1 MKKIKLFALA
11 AFAMMSINV
20 FADDKTDDTWQ
31 YTIIS
36 AGDKT
41 ATLDG
46 FVDAKKGT
54 VENLV
59 IPAEVTGEGGVKY
72 TITKISANAFKND
85 AKIKTVTFTAAVT
98 EIGENAFNN
107 VYNLTTLTFPEG
119 SKLATIKNFAF
130 AKCDALTKIDLS
142 KTQVVDF
149 GAYTPFV
156 PEEAPGQNIALE
168 EIVLS
173 ANTTAIGTALA
184 NLKVLAKTN
193 ISATRVLSIQANAF
207 ANDAKLTSLELPEV
221 HLYNTITGQL
231 EPNALPTTLEANAL
245 AGSSIATLT
254 INGRVDADG
263 IGALGATTLTEV
275 NFKGKLATGAIKE
288 GAFADNKKL
297 AKVTIAEAEVGAIAG
312 GSFTN
317 CATTA
322 TGAKTLTFTITKA
335 TAVVFADQTAFSASA
350 VEEKNCNVT
359 IVAPNAAVGAN
370 VPYRAKFTPKAD
382 ALPQIKVYGTST
394 FYGKFINETG
404 NSVAIKRAD
413 ATVYSVYVDGAKV
426 YMDPLQVVD
435 GAQVIED
442 GEVVIIKTTSPKSG
456 EDYKYVEYT
465 ETTDDVTMRY
475 DASNN
480 IVNDLEGL
488 TVAAYPG
495 DAFEYASTVKTWSIS
510 PDQVLYVVGDLTKGL
525 QWLTPKDAVRLYANT
540 VYIFAD
546 AEKAG
551 RLTTIWLDGSE
562 PTAIQKIETKSE
574 NNDAIY
580 NLQGVRV
587 NKAGKGIYIQNGKK
601 FIVK

>member
-20 FADDKTDDTWQ
+20 FAVDTTDDTWQ
-31 YTIIS
+31 YTVTDP
-36 AGDKT
+36 GKKL

-72 TITKISANAFKND
+72 TITAISANAFKND
-85 AKIKTVTFTAAVT
+85 AKIKTVTFTAAV
-98 EIGENAFNN
+98 ESIGENAFDN

-119 SKLATIKNFAF
+119 SKLTTIENYAF

-156 PEEAPGQNIALE
+156 PAETPGQNIALE

-173 ANTTAIGTALA
+173 ANTVNIGTALA

-193 ISATRVLSIQANAF
+193 ISATRVLSIGASAF

-221 HLYNTITGQL
+221 HKYNDITGQL
-231 EPNALPTTLEANAL
+231 LPNAEPTTLAANAL
-245 AGSSIATLT
+245 KDSYIATLT
-254 INGRVDADG
+254 INGAVPADG
-263 IGALGATTLTEV
+263 IDNLGATTLTEV
-275 NFKGKLATGAIKE
+275 NFKGKLAASAIKVS
-288 GAFADNKKL
+288 AFAGNIKL
-297 AKVTIAEAEVGAIAG
+297 AKVTIADAEAGAILG
-312 GSFTN
+312 GSFTDA
-317 CATTA
+317 ATT
-322 TGAKTLTFTITKA
+322 TEGAKTLTFTITKA
-335 TAVVFADQTAFSASA
+335 DGVVFDDQTAFNGSS
-350 VEEKNCNVT
+350 VEDKDCNVT
-359 IVAPNAAVGAN
+359 IVAPNAAVGA

-404 NSVAIKRAD
+404 SNVAIKRAD

-465 ETTDDVTMRY
+465 ETTDDATMRY
-475 DASNN
+475 ASGGTTP
-480 IVNDLEGL
+480 INDLEGL
-488 TVAAYPG
+488 DAATYPG
-495 DAFEYASTVKTWSIS
+495 DAFEYASTIKALSA
-510 PDQVLYVVGDLTKGL
+510 DQVLYVVGDLTKGL
-525 QWLTPKDAVRLYANT
+525 QWLTPKDAVRLYSNT

-574 NNDAIY
+574 NNDTIY

>member
-11 AFAMMSINV
+11 AFAMMSINA
-20 FADDKTDDTWQ
+20 FAEDSTDDTWQ
-31 YTIIS
+31 YKIIS
-36 AGDKT
+36 ADDKT

-72 TITKISANAFKND
+72 TITKISENAFKND

-98 EIGENAFNN
+98 EIGASAFNN

-119 SKLATIKNFAF
+119 SKLAKIGNYAF
-130 AKCDALTKIDLS
+130 GKCDALTKIDLS

-149 GAYTPFV
+149 GVTTPFV
-156 PEEAPGQNIALE
+156 DDTPINLALE

-173 ANTTAIGTALA
+173 ANTTNIGTALA

-193 ISATRVLSIQANAF
+193 ISATRVLSIKEKAF

-231 EPNALPTTLEANAL
+231 EPDAQPTKLEADAL
-245 AGSSIATLT
+245 KGSSIATLT
-254 INGRVDADG
+254 INGAVPENG
-263 IGALGATTLTEV
+263 IAALGATTLTEV
-275 NFKGKLATGAIKE
+275 NFKGKLATDAIKE
-288 GAFADNKKL
+288 GAFVGNKKL
-297 AKVTIAEAEVGAIAG
+297 AKVTIAEAEKKAIAG
-312 GSFTN
+312 GSFTD
-317 CATTA
+317 CALGDDA
-322 TGAKTLTFTITKA
+322 AKTLTFTITKA
-335 TAVVFADQTAFSASA
+335 TEVVFADQTAFAAST
-350 VEEKNCNVT
+350 VEEKDCNVT
-359 IVAPNAAVGAN
+359 IVAPNDAVGD
-370 VPYRAKFTPKAD
+370 VPFRAKFTPKAD
-382 ALPQIKVYGTST
+382 ELPQIKVYGTST
-394 FYGKFINETG
+394 LYGKFINKTG
-404 NSVAIKRAD
+404 KNVAIMRAD

-426 YMDPLQVVD
+426 YMDPLKVA
-435 GAQVIED
+435 GAQQVIAP
-442 GEVVIIKTTSPKSG
+442 GQTVIIKTTSTSAKG
-456 EDYKYVEYT
+456 DDGNKYVEYT
-465 ETTDDVTMRY
+465 ETTEAPTMRY
-475 DASNN
+475 ASTGGDPINN
-480 IVNDLEGL
+480 LQGL
-488 TVAAYPG
+488 SKTG
-495 DAFEYASTVKTWSIS
+495 DEFDYASTIKATE
-510 PDQVLYVVGDLTKGL
+510 PTKVLYVVGDLSKGL
-525 QWLTPKDAVRLYANT
+525 QWLTPKDAVRLYDNT
-540 VYIFAD
+540 VYIFAE

>member
-11 AFAMMSINV
+11 AFAMLSINA
-20 FADDKTDDTWQ
+20 FADDTTDDTWQ
-31 YTIIS
+31 YEVTNS
-36 AGDKT
+36 TKKEAK
-41 ATLDG
+41 LKG

-72 TITKISANAFKND
+72 TITAIGEDAFKND
-85 AKIKTVTFTAAVT
+85 AKIKTVTFTAAIT
-98 EIGENAFNN
+98 EIGVNAFNN

-119 SKLATIKNFAF
+119 SKLARIGNYAF

-142 KTQVVDF
+142 KTQVVDLR
-149 GAYTPFV
+149 GYTPFV
-156 PEEAPGQNIALE
+156 PEEDPGQNIALE

-173 ANTTAIGTALA
+173 ANTTYIGTALA

-193 ISATRVLSIQANAF
+193 ISATRILSIEEKAF

-221 HLYNTITGQL
+221 HLYNEITGQL
-231 EPNALPTTLEANAL
+231 EPDALPTTLAANAL
-245 AGSSIATLT
+245 KDSYIATLT
-254 INGRVDADG
+254 INGAVLENG
-263 IGALGATTLTEV
+263 IDALGATKLTEV
-275 NFKGKLATGAIKE
+275 NFKGKLSTGAIKA
-288 GAFADNKKL
+288 GAFVGNKKL
-297 AKVTIAEAEVGAIAG
+297 AKVTIAEAEEEAVAG
-312 GSFTN
+312 GSFTD
-317 CATTA
+317 CATTED
-322 TGAKTLTFTITKA
+322 GAKTLTFTITKA
-335 TAVVFADQTAFSASA
+335 EAVVFNGQTAFADA
-350 VEEKNCNVT
+350 PVVEEAKCNVT
-359 IVAPNAAVGAN
+359 IVAPNDAVGD

-382 ALPQIKVYGTST
+382 DLPQIKVYGTST
-394 FYGKFINETG
+394 FYGKFINKTG
-404 NSVAIKRAD
+404 ENVAIKRAD

-465 ETTDDVTMRY
+465 KTPDDATMRY
-475 DASNN
+475 ASGSTTP
-480 IVNDLEGL
+480 INDLEGL
-488 TVAAYPG
+488 TKTG
-495 DAFEYASTVKTWSIS
+495 DEFDYASTIKGYEPTK
-510 PDQVLYVVGDLTKGL
+510 VLYVVGDLSKGL
-525 QWLTPKDAVRLYANT
+525 QWLTPKDAVRLYDNT

-546 AEKAG
+546 AEAAG